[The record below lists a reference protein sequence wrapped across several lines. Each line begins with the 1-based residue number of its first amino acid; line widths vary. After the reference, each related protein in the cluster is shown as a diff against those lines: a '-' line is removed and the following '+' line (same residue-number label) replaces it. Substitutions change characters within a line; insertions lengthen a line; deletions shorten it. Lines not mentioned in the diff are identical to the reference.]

1 MDKDF
6 PTQPWME
13 PDYSADLERAL
24 LSYGAYSDRLDIETA
39 FREGQDGKLG
49 EFEMPKGWDLLRDKH
64 ESFMDRYDP
73 SGVVAAAFVNST
85 RMSIITA
92 YRGSHRP
99 ADTEARGLPW
109 VDGQPPAT
117 LGAPLVPRKGE

>member
-49 EFEMPKGWDLLRDKH
+49 EFDMPKGWDLLRDKH
-64 ESFMDRYDP
+64 DSFMDRNDS
-73 SGVVAAAFVNST
+73 SGVVAAAFVT
-85 RMSIITA
+85 HDRMSIISA
-92 YRGSHRP
+92 YRGSDSP
-99 ADTEARGLPW
+99 AAD
-109 VDGQPPAT
+109 
-117 LGAPLVPRKGE
+117 RKSTRQNSRTQ